1 MMKFFLVLI
10 GLVLYLNY
18 SLEADWPQWRGA
30 SGQGSVEG
38 EEGVP
43 IKWSEKENVKW
54 KVKTTG
60 RGWSSPV
67 IESGQIW
74 MTAAHETL
82 ATEEEAKERL
92 KANTGSQ
99 PLTLLKEA
107 KFHAIC
113 IDKNTGK
120 LIYDVELFSVSEP
133 QWIHRFNSYASSTP
147 VIENGK
153 VYCHFGTYG
162 TACVDSLTGKIL
174 WKNLELKCMHENG
187 PGSSPVVIGEHLIF
201 HMDGSDVQY
210 VAALNKKDGRLA
222 WKTLRTGK
230 MHSNPQ
236 LKKGY
241 STPILVQRD
250 GVKELISPG
259 ANWLYSYDPISGNE
273 KWKVDYETLGFSNV
287 ARPVSGNGM
296 VFVAT
301 CFMRSQMLG
310 ISTKGEPKI
319 VWKYKKGVPNS
330 PSPIYS
336 NGLLYFVGD
345 SGGLVTCLDGDS
357 GDLVWSERIASG
369 KYWAAPFI
377 ANGHIYFHNEDG
389 ITTVIREGRE
399 FKVVSRNTIT
409 GNLMASA
416 AISDGAIFLRSDDA
430 LYRIQNNNN

>member
-1 MMKFFLVLI
+1 MKFFLVLI

-67 IESGQIW
+67 IESGKIW

-113 IDKNTGK
+113 IDKNKGK
-120 LIYDVELFSVSEP
+120 IIHDVELFSVSEP
-133 QWIHRFNSYASSTP
+133 QWVHRFNSYASSTP

-259 ANWLYSYDPISGNE
+259 ANWLYSYDPVSGNE

-287 ARPVSGNGM
+287 ARPVSG
-296 VFVAT
+296 
-301 CFMRSQMLG
+301 
-310 ISTKGEPKI
+310 
-319 VWKYKKGVPNS
+319 
-330 PSPIYS
+330 
-336 NGLLYFVGD
+336 
-345 SGGLVTCLDGDS
+345 
-357 GDLVWSERIASG
+357 
-369 KYWAAPFI
+369 
-377 ANGHIYFHNEDG
+377 
-389 ITTVIREGRE
+389 
-399 FKVVSRNTIT
+399 
-409 GNLMASA
+409 
-416 AISDGAIFLRSDDA
+416 
-430 LYRIQNNNN
+430 